1 MPKEFDVTIVETL
14 KMKVTVEADS
24 MEEAEQ
30 LVSDG
35 WYKGEYILDAECF
48 EGVEFES
55 AEPVIDLSYREM
67 SDVFHHV
74 NDKHK
79 EPVCGYIVFS
89 SDSFDKPYSE
99 QSRTYVVS
107 SNNKAFISGAGGYSI
122 YGSCLDGTD
131 QCIRLEGYMRGENA
145 WKIDRC
151 YMKRDDYERAVSQP
165 VKNKDIREER

>member
-24 MEEAEQ
+24 LEEAEQ

-107 SNNKAFISGAGGYSI
+107 SNNKAFTAEPVAILFTVLALTGPINVSV
-122 YGSCLDGTD
+122 L
-131 QCIRLEGYMRGENA
+131 
-145 WKIDRC
+145 
-151 YMKRDDYERAVSQP
+151 RDICVE
-165 VKNKDIREER
+165 KTLGK

>member
-24 MEEAEQ
+24 LEDAEQ

-55 AEPVIDLSYREM
+55 AEPVINLSYREM

-74 NDKHK
+74 NDKHNF
-79 EPVCGYIVFS
+79 CNYFQ
-89 SDSFDKPYSE
+89 
-99 QSRTYVVS
+99 QSNT
-107 SNNKAFISGAGGYSI
+107 
-122 YGSCLDGTD
+122 
-131 QCIRLEGYMRGENA
+131 EG
-145 WKIDRC
+145 KT
-151 YMKRDDYERAVSQP
+151 RDL
-165 VKNKDIREER
+165 

>member
-14 KMKVTVEADS
+14 KMKVTVAADS
-24 MEEAEQ
+24 LEEAEQ

-35 WYKGEYILDAECF
+35 WYRGEYILDAECF

-67 SDVFHHV
+67 SDVFHHI

-89 SDSFDKPYSE
+89 PDSFNKPYSSSPE
-99 QSRTYVVS
+99 PMWCQATTRLLSAEPVAILFTVLVLTEPINVS
-107 SNNKAFISGAGGYSI
+107 V
-122 YGSCLDGTD
+122 L
-131 QCIRLEGYMRGENA
+131 
-145 WKIDRC
+145 
-151 YMKRDDYERAVSQP
+151 RDICVEKTLGKSTVA
-165 VKNKDIREER
+165 I

>member
-35 WYKGEYILDAECF
+35 WYRGEYILDAECF

-74 NDKHK
+74 YFYLNK
-79 EPVCGYIVFS
+79 EIF
-89 SDSFDKPYSE
+89 
-99 QSRTYVVS
+99 
-107 SNNKAFISGAGGYSI
+107 
-122 YGSCLDGTD
+122 
-131 QCIRLEGYMRGENA
+131 CITHE
-145 WKIDRC
+145 
-151 YMKRDDYERAVSQP
+151 S
-165 VKNKDIREER
+165 